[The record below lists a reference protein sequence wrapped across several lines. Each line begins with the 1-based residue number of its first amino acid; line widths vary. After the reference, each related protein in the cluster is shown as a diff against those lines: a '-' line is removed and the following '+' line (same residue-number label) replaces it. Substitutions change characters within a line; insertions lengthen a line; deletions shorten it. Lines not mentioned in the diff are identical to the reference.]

1 MKRLFLS
8 SLAIAALLVASCSSD
23 DDAPTTPPTTGPTL
37 DGTIA
42 SQDDDD
48 LIVTDLKGNITGDIT
63 LAASEAWVLTGSLT
77 VKSGQTLTIEAGT
90 TIKAKA
96 GGTDVFLAVEQ
107 GAKIEAKG
115 TAAAPIKFT
124 SNAANP
130 RPGDWGGI
138 VIAGKTPTNKG
149 ATAES
154 EVAGL
159 NYGGTDNADNSGT
172 LTYVIAEYTGAKIN
186 GDQEFNGVSFYTVG
200 TGTTINNIA
209 VFNGADDGIEFFGGT
224 VNVENVLCVNIK
236 DDMFDGTE
244 GYNGTLTN
252 LFGVRENG
260 FNDAT
265 EDPRGIEFDSNGS
278 NNAATPVSMPTFEK
292 VTVLN
297 LSEIT
302 PLKSGAEIRRGTEAT
317 INNAFFGT
325 VGSASFG
332 NRVDTKD
339 DKGNGT
345 VTFTNAVQQGNV
357 GDDKAGGTI
366 TGTFTTDNDA
376 ITVATDG
383 TISVKAGV
391 GADFSK
397 FAWTGYKLK
406 N

>member
-1 MKRLFLS
+1 MFVVAATILS
-8 SLAIAALLVASCSSD
+8 CGSDDDGTPTLTPTDPQKDGAIAA
-23 DDAPTTPPTTGPTL
+23 
-37 DGTIA
+37 
-42 SQDDDD
+42 QDDPD
-48 LIVTDLKGNITGDIT
+48 LDEADLKGNVTGNITLTSDKTWIITGP
-63 LAASEAWVLTGSLT
+63 LR

-96 GGTDVFLAVEQ
+96 GGTDVYVAVEQ
-107 GAKIEAKG
+107 GAKLEAKG
-115 TAAAPIKFT
+115 TATAPIKFT
-124 SNAANP
+124 SNADNP

-159 NYGGTDNADNSGT
+159 NYGGTDNTDNSGT

-186 GDQEFNGVSFYTVG
+186 GDQEFNGFSFYTVG

-278 NNAATPVSMPTFEK
+278 NNAATPVSNPTFEK

-325 VGSASFG
+325 IGGASFG

-345 VTFTNAVQQGNV
+345 VTFTNAVQQGDV
-357 GDDKAGGTI
+357 GDDKEGGTI

-376 ITVATDG
+376 ITVAADG
-383 TISVKAGV
+383 TVTIKDGV

-397 FAWTGYKLK
+397 FAWTGYTVK